1 MFVRL
6 KRLSLQSAIYTFGDL
21 LNRAFGLLLIPIYT
35 SYLTPDDYGILAIT
49 STIASV
55 LAILSMQ
62 SLESALTRFH
72 YDYADRASQRN
83 FHGAIWILML
93 ICALV
98 MVVLSSTVGRPI
110 FGWLF
115 PDVPYVPYI
124 RLAVWTTF
132 FTNISY
138 VLLKSLLRVRE
149 RPTTFSILNILVF
162 LVNTAFVIY
171 FVVGRQ
177 GGAQGNLIGRLLAAM
192 ALAAPFIIF
201 YFRDASLH
209 WSWKTAKESLRFS
222 LPLLPHLLSL
232 WVLNVS
238 DRIILQRYVPLAEV
252 GIYSLGYQIASILQL
267 LAFSVTNAWS
277 PFFYK
282 TAGEPGAPRM
292 LSRFSTYYMLLI
304 VFLGT
309 GIAALAQ
316 DMLLIVA
323 SNPEYYAAY
332 QVVPWVVMGFVM
344 RGFYFLFVTALYYR
358 KQVRALPFVTI
369 GAGVLNIGLNLLT
382 VPIYGYMAAAVNTF
396 VAYAVQAAV
405 MYYLAQQAFRLPY
418 ELARFAKMI
427 VVAVALYFV
436 ATALPTFDPWTA
448 IFVKAALVMTFPLW
462 LTLLRF
468 WTPEELAV
476 FRRGV
481 HRLTASVQDRLR
493 KP

>member
-6 KRLSLQSAIYTFGDL
+6 KRLSLQSVIYTSGDL

-35 SYLTPDDYGILAIT
+35 TYLTPDDYGILAIT

-72 YDYADRASQRN
+72 YDYSDQESQRS
-83 FHGAIWILML
+83 FHGTIWILML
-93 ICALV
+93 ICALI
-98 MVVLSSTVGRPI
+98 VVVVSGTIGRPI
-110 FGWLF
+110 FAWLF
-115 PDVPYVPYI
+115 PDVPYAPYI
-124 RLAVWTTF
+124 QLAVWATF

-171 FVVGRQ
+171 FVVGREQ
-177 GGAQGNLIGRLLAAM
+177 GAQGNLEGRLLAAM
-192 ALAAPFIIF
+192 LLAVPFIIF
-201 YFRDASLH
+201 YFRDARLH
-209 WSWKTAKESLRFS
+209 WNWKDAKRSLQFA

-238 DRIILQRYVPLAEV
+238 DRIILQRFVPLAEV
-252 GIYSLGYQIASILQL
+252 GIYSLGYQIASMLQL

-304 VFLGT
+304 VFLGA
-309 GIAALAQ
+309 GISALAE

-323 SNPEYYAAY
+323 SNPAYYAAY
-332 QVVPWVVMGFVM
+332 RVVPWVIMGFVM
-344 RGFYFLFVTALYYR
+344 RGFYFLFVTCLYYM
-358 KQVRALPFVTI
+358 KQVRALPIVTI
-369 GAGVLNIGLNLLT
+369 GAGALNIGLNLLT

-396 VAYAVQAAV
+396 VAYAAQAIV
-405 MYYLAQQAFRLPY
+405 MYFLAQKAFRLPY
-418 ELARFAKMI
+418 EMGRYAKMI
-427 VVAVALYFV
+427 FVGIALFLV
-436 ATALPTFDPWTA
+436 TAAMPTYDPWVSLFA
-448 IFVKAALVMTFPLW
+448 KAAIVMTFPIW
-462 LTLLRF
+462 LTVLRF
-468 WTPEELAV
+468 WEPEEIAA
-476 FRRGV
+476 FRRGA
-481 HRLTASVQDRLR
+481 HRLIGSLPGRR
-493 KP
+493 